1 QVGGMENMDAIDT
14 DRAVLREIIEE
25 RYVSGFSTYMPFND
39 ARRLRASDSDVI
51 VPFPLN
57 NATTTVNPQRFLYPQ
72 DEIDGNSN
80 IPNPIPDLFTVTPV
94 NQ

>member
-1 QVGGMENMDAIDT
+1 MDNIDP

-39 ARRLRASDSDVI
+39 ARRLRASDSDVM
-51 VPFPLN
+51 VPFPFQDRGSPVP
-57 NATTTVNPQRFLYPQ
+57 TVNPQRFLYPQ

-80 IPNPIPDLFTVTPV
+80 IPDPIPGLFEPTPI